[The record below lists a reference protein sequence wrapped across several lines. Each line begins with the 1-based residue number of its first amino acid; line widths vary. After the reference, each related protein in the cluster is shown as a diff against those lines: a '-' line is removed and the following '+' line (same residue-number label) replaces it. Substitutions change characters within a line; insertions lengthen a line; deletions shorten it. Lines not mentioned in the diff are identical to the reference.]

1 MKFIIAA
8 AGLWLLPMFGMV
20 PAWDGDQ
27 HEVSRSQYEVLIGQC
42 RYANT
47 AQARQR
53 CRSAVRANYRIG
65 SRPNPTLDCRTYS
78 SVTVCGTLHLT
89 PKERA
94 CLRDSVSK
102 HLSYR
107 RAEVECY
114 AFQ

>member
-8 AGLWLLPMFGMV
+8 AGLWLLPMFGTI
-20 PAWDGDQ
+20 PAWDGDRHQ
-27 HEVSRSQYEVLIGQC
+27 VSESQYEVLLHQC

-47 AQARQR
+47 SQARSE
-53 CRSAVRANYRIG
+53 CRAAVRANYRVG
-65 SRPNPTLDCRTYS
+65 EVDPSLDCRTYS
-78 SVTVCGTLHLT
+78 SVTVCGMLRLSAN
-89 PKERA
+89 ERA
-94 CLRDSVSK
+94 CVRDSVAK